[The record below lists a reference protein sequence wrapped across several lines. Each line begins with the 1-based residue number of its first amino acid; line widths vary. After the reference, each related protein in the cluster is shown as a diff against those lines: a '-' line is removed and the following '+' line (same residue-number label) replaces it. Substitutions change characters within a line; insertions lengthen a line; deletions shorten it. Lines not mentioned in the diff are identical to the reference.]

1 MRRFIR
7 RALDKLDKL
16 DRESIRLLV
25 LDIASDNERLGMV
38 LDSMADGVVV
48 ADNQKRILLYNKSA
62 SRLLPLRKGD
72 LTEKIFWEVVDDT
85 EISRFIRDKLEST
98 DLAGEKDF
106 TLDPNGSRTVICTLM
121 PLVNEGDIKGSLL
134 HIEDVTDRRREE
146 ARLRRAESLASL
158 TNLTASVAHEIKNPL
173 ASIAIHLQ
181 LMQKE
186 MRDRAKIET
195 KKITEY
201 LDVVN
206 EEVDRLNMIIVD
218 FLFAVRPMDTKPVLQ
233 NINTVI
239 QDIMEFLRFELG
251 EAGVSM
257 TLNLSELPKLQI
269 DEKLIKQALLNLV
282 KNAMAAMPEGGELEI
297 RTTVDGDSV
306 FCWVTDSGVGVP
318 DENLSKIFEPYFTTK
333 DFSSGLGLTLV
344 YKIIKE
350 HHGEIQVESMD
361 GEGTTV
367 TLSFPVPQ
375 SEKRLLE
382 YRGMSDEV
390 EYTHSG

>member
-7 RALDKLDKL
+7 RALDKLEKL

-48 ADNQKRILLYNKSA
+48 ADNQKRVLLYNKSA

-72 LTEKIFWEVVDDT
+72 LTEKIFWEVVDDA
-85 EISRFIRDKLEST
+85 EISRFIRDKLESAN
-98 DLAGEKDF
+98 LAGEKEF
-106 TLDPNGSRTVICTLM
+106 TLEQNGSRTVVCTLM
-121 PLVNEGDIKGSLL
+121 PLVSEGDIKGSLL
-134 HIEDVTDRRREE
+134 HIENITERRREE
-146 ARLRRAESLASL
+146 ARFRRAESLASL

-186 MRDRAKIET
+186 MKGRANIET
-195 KKITEY
+195 NKITEY

-257 TLNLSELPKLQI
+257 TLNLGKLPKLQL
-269 DEKLIKQALLNLV
+269 DEKYIKQALLNLV
-282 KNAMAAMPEGGELEI
+282 KNALAAMPEGGELEI
-297 RTTVDGDSV
+297 KTSIDGDNV
-306 FCWVTDSGVGVP
+306 LCQVTDSGVGIP
-318 DENLSKIFEPYFTTK
+318 DENMSKIFEPYFTTK

-350 HHGEIQVESMD
+350 HHGEILVESRD
-361 GEGTTV
+361 GDGTTV
-367 TLSFPVPQ
+367 TMTFPIPQ
-375 SEKRLLE
+375 GEKRLLE
-382 YRGMSDEV
+382 YRGMIDEA